1 MQFFPKL
8 FFEWWS
14 SYYIT
19 KTGLMSVEKRPL
31 TFLGGKKPFD
41 LLELLPKKKWQLLGA
56 TPCNWASPLSHAP
69 PFCWSRLGIET
80 KNLCSKSKRRTS
92 GSLMQFGLSP
102 VNLTHPLLP
111 IERVLSKLACA
122 AAATRIYLMETQPTS
137 AKIVAFV
144 AICNESSSV

>member
-1 MQFFPKL
+1 
-8 FFEWWS
+8 
-14 SYYIT
+14 
-19 KTGLMSVEKRPL
+19 
-31 TFLGGKKPFD
+31 
-41 LLELLPKKKWQLLGA
+41 
-56 TPCNWASPLSHAP
+56 
-69 PFCWSRLGIET
+69 
-80 KNLCSKSKRRTS
+80 
-92 GSLMQFGLSP
+92 MQFGLSP